1 VKTLPGWSETKG
13 WTTQNPDIESNITSK
28 KREGP
33 KKRFLMILCYTHRPE
48 PNIIVIKE
56 TSSKDF
62 KRLIGNRNPQPN
74 NIQSSEN
81 SAADGEEELQEPEVS
96 RTPQET
102 PQSQLNWLTGLT
114 ETELTIREPA

>member
-1 VKTLPGWSETKG
+1 
-13 WTTQNPDIESNITSK
+13 
-28 KREGP
+28 
-33 KKRFLMILCYTHRPE
+33 MILCYTHRPE